1 MGDNADA
8 FPEDASETMDS
19 DGDGMGDNEQKALE
33 EEEAARMQ
41 LMIIVGV
48 VLVLAAVGG
57 LLFMR
62 RKGNDSVEPKM
73 TTPLPEMDAIQPSQP
88 TYTTPNPEPVQPMV
102 AEPNVENQ
110 WTDENGYTWRR
121 MSDGSTLWW
130 NGTDWQQT

>member
-1 MGDNADA
+1 MCIRDR
-8 FPEDASETMDS
+8 ETLDS

-62 RKGNDSVEPKM
+62 RKGSDSVEPKM
-73 TTPLPEMDAIQPSQP
+73 TTPLPEMDSIQPSQP
-88 TYTTPNPEPVQPMV
+88 MYTTSTPEPVQPVM
-102 AEPNVENQ
+102 AEPTFENQ
-110 WTDENGYTWRR
+110 WTDENGHTWRR

-130 NGTDWQQT
+130 NGTDWQQV